1 MCGRPATGISSHRPT
16 PWTGGRN
23 RGARHERNVDRY
35 GVMQRVLGS
44 VSRHEVAAVK
54 EAGTRGQENVI
65 AAPNYA
71 GIAERRGGAA
81 EMVPDQH
88 HVRINMCIAQAANDS
103 LRVVDR
109 LGAIDPNKRVVPA
122 ARGRIGASDL
132 TWEGVPAF
140 APGKIRIKAPRA
152 GQSQPMKGFDQCCRK
167 PKAPAS

>member
-1 MCGRPATGISSHRPT
+1 
-16 PWTGGRN
+16 
-23 RGARHERNVDRY
+23 
-35 GVMQRVLGS
+35 
-44 VSRHEVAAVK
+44 
-54 EAGTRGQENVI
+54 
-65 AAPNYA
+65 
-71 GIAERRGGAA
+71 
-81 EMVPDQH
+81 MVPDHH
-88 HVRINMCIAQAANDS
+88 HVRINMYIAQAANDS

-140 APGKIRIKAPRA
+140 APGKIWIKAPRA